1 MLSRIRRW
9 ITEGVRVPED
19 RTEPGAAALALYR
32 RMEGLDADP
41 YLQVVDW
48 QLRLISVFDEL
59 RYDRADADIL
69 SAGMRRHA
77 LAKLA
82 PLGFRQVSGT
92 VFRHAEAD
100 VNVVLPK
107 FHALGASP
115 FDATRHSPKRLCDF
129 YLLTPTQAACRLIDT
144 CPAAEAVER
153 VKALVAK
160 HPVNVLR
167 IGDYLEDRAEHRAF
181 EGAIGHLRYVQR
193 VAIESTDLRHRRG
206 LG

>member
-1 MLSRIRRW
+1 MLARIRRW
-9 ITEGVRVPED
+9 IIEGVKVPED
-19 RTEPGAAALALYR
+19 RTEPGEAALRLYGRMAALD
-32 RMEGLDADP
+32 GDP
-41 YLQVVDW
+41 FLQVVDW
-48 QLRLISVFDEL
+48 KLRLISVFDEL
-59 RYDRADADIL
+59 KYDRADADIL
-69 SAGMRRHA
+69 SPGMRRHA

-92 VFRHAEAD
+92 AIRHVEAD
-100 VNVVLPK
+100 VNVIMPK

-144 CPAAEAVER
+144 CPTGEAVAR
-153 VKALVAK
+153 IKALVAK

-167 IGDYLEDRAEHRAF
+167 IGDFLEDREAHRAF

-193 VAIESTDLRHRRG
+193 KAIESTDLRHRRG